1 MQVVAH
7 QAVSL
12 QWLSYMLLRC
22 ILSCNMLEKNTVLTL
37 IFFTWTR
44 IINELLNP
52 FWIVA
57 AVLFYCTLASLCG
70 REMVSD
76 IYWRVTFFR
85 KRGCFLNF
93 VSLNISVALNTGII
107 SSQPET
113 QALKQA
119 EQQLGLLKW
128 LFTTITVNFPMLLP
142 PCAQGQYLD
151 LGFWTMFNL
160 FLILS

>member
-1 MQVVAH
+1 M
-7 QAVSL
+7 SL
-12 QWLSYMLLRC
+12 QWLSHRLLRC

-37 IFFTWTR
+37 IFFTQTR
-44 IINELLNP
+44 RMNGLLNP

-70 REMVSD
+70 RDIVSD

-85 KRGCFLNF
+85 KHRCFLNF
-93 VSLNISVALNTGII
+93 VALNISVALNTWII
-107 SSQPET
+107 CSHPET

-128 LFTTITVNFPMLLP
+128 LFTTITVHRQCL
-142 PCAQGQYLD
+142 
-151 LGFWTMFNL
+151 TL
-160 FLILS
+160 FLSCLNLPKHRTINNFFAHSGAHG